1 MATNPTRTAASDK
14 AAPSR
19 AAAPS
24 RTAAPARPTLSF
36 SRTNAIWLGAG
47 VVSIAIGYFLLSTG
61 SETIAPI
68 LLVLGYCVLLPIG
81 IIKK

>member
-1 MATNPTRTAASDK
+1 MATKTTKTAPSDK
-14 AAPSR
+14 ASPSR
-19 AAAPS
+19 AAA
-24 RTAAPARPTLSF
+24 TAAPARPTLSF

-61 SETIAPI
+61 SERIAPI

>member
-1 MATNPTRTAASDK
+1 MATKATKTAE
-14 AAPSR
+14 
-19 AAAPS
+19 
-24 RTAAPARPTLSF
+24 PARPTLSF
-36 SRTNAIWLGAG
+36 SRTNAIWLGAA

-61 SETIAPI
+61 SEMIAPI

>member
-1 MATNPTRTAASDK
+1 MTRPPGASTFRLRMATKASK
-14 AAPSR
+14 
-19 AAAPS
+19 
-24 RTAAPARPTLSF
+24 TAAPARPTLSF
-36 SRTNAIWLGAG
+36 SRANAIWLGAG